1 MFCDFC
7 VDIYAFQGF
16 PGGSV
21 VKNLAAN
28 ARDAGNV
35 GSVPGSGRSP
45 GERNSNPS
53 QYSCLEN
60 PMDRGAWWATVPGV
74 PKTQTQL
81 STCAYSTHLKKQSPL
96 SDFTD
101 RLWLRKLFNLARLW
115 GFVPRCPRCPVF
127 FLLSLSSLSL
137 LSLFSLSLSV
147 SQWSCS
153 LLLPLVSNYTAANCS
168 QMNFFSD
175 SITFWLTQVNF
186 QEMWVTLRN

>member
-21 VKNLAAN
+21 VKNPAAN

-60 PMDRGAWWATVPGV
+60 PTDRGAWWATVPGV

-81 STCAYSTHLKKQSPL
+81 NTHAYNMHLKEQSPL
-96 SDFTD
+96 SDLMD
-101 RLWLRKLFNLARLW
+101 WLWLGKLFNLARLW
-115 GFVPRCPRCPVF
+115 GFVPSCPGVQSF
-127 FLLSLSSLSL
+127 SFSLSLSSLS
-137 LSLFSLSLSV
+137 FPLSLSV
-147 SQWSCS
+147 SLNEPVVSCS
-153 LLLPLVSNYTAANCS
+153 LWCPTILLLILHKWISSVI
-168 QMNFFSD
+168 QLHSD
-175 SITFWLTQVNF
+175 LY
-186 QEMWVTLRN
+186 R